1 MHIKDRIYG
10 SFDIKEEVLQE
21 LLISKPVQR
30 LKGIHQGGASYLV
43 NPEWNVTRY
52 EHSVGVMLLI
62 RMLGGS
68 VEEQA
73 AGLLHD
79 VSHTAFSH
87 VIDFVLD
94 YENQDYHEEIFEE
107 VISQSDIL
115 EILERYDIDVEKVMD
130 ESNWK
135 ILEQPLPD
143 LCADRIDYTLRDMD
157 QQGMMSQKDMDSF
170 LQSLQFNGEKI
181 YVNDERAAEWFVR
194 FFYKEVIDYFLHP
207 LNVYGY
213 QVLSQSLREALQI
226 GGITREDFL
235 LTDDELLQKVKRSED
250 STVQQLVGQL
260 HPNVEVEYNEDDYD
274 YNQHGKLRYIDP
286 LVQINDGNLV
296 PVSHINQSVKEAT
309 ASAKKRSE
317 KGTYVKV
324 LSK

>member
-1 MHIKDRIYG
+1 MHIEDKIYG
-10 SFDIKEEVLQE
+10 SFDINEEVLQE
-21 LLISKPVQR
+21 LVASKPVQR

-107 VISQSDIL
+107 VISQSDIP
-115 EILERYDIDVEKVMD
+115 EILERYDFNVEKVID

-143 LCADRIDYTLRDMD
+143 LCADRMDYTLRDMY
-157 QQGMMSQKDMDSF
+157 QQGMMSQKEIDSF
-170 LQSLQFNGEKI
+170 LQSLRFNGEKV
-181 YVNDERAAEWFVR
+181 YVDNEEAAEWFVR

-213 QVLSQSLREALQI
+213 QVLSQSLRESLQR
-226 GGITREDFL
+226 GVITREDFL
-235 LTDDELLQKVKRSED
+235 LTDEELLQKVKRSED
-250 STVQQLVGQL
+250 SNVQLLLGKL
-260 HPNVEVEYNEDDYD
+260 HPNVEVEYNEHDYD
-274 YNQHGKLRYIDP
+274 YSQHGKLRYIDP
-286 LVQINDGNLV
+286 LVQFKDGDLV
-296 PVSHINQSVKEAT
+296 PVSQINHSVQEAT
-309 ASAKKRSE
+309 AIAKKRSE

-324 LSK
+324 LST

>member
-1 MHIKDRIYG
+1 LHIEDKIYG
-10 SFDIKEEVLQE
+10 SFNINEEVLQE
-21 LLISKPVQR
+21 LLASKPVQR

-52 EHSVGVMLLI
+52 EHSVGVMLLV

-107 VISQSDIL
+107 VISQSDIP
-115 EILERYDIDVEKVMD
+115 EIMERHDFNVEKVMD
-130 ESNWK
+130 EANWK

-143 LCADRIDYTLRDMD
+143 LCADRIDYTLRDMH
-157 QQGMMSQKDMDSF
+157 QQGMMSQNEIASF
-170 LQSLQFNGEKI
+170 LQSLQFNGEKV
-181 YVNDERAAEWFVR
+181 YVDNEEEAEWFVR

-213 QVLSQSLREALQI
+213 QVLSQSLREALQRKV
-226 GGITREDFL
+226 ITREDFL
-235 LTDDELLQKVKRSED
+235 LTDEELLQKVKSSDD
-250 STVQQLVGQL
+250 STVQQLLGKL
-260 HPNVEVEYNEDDYD
+260 HPDVEVEYNEGDYD
-274 YNQHGKLRYIDP
+274 YSQFGKLRYIDP
-286 LVQINDGNLV
+286 LVQVNDGNLV

-309 ASAKKRSE
+309 ARAKKRSE

-324 LSK
+324 LSW

>member
-1 MHIKDRIYG
+1 MHIEDKIYG
-10 SFDIKEEVLQE
+10 SFNINEEVLQE
-21 LLISKPVQR
+21 LLASKPVQR

-52 EHSVGVMLLI
+52 EHSVGVMLLV

-107 VISQSDIL
+107 VISQSDIP
-115 EILERYDIDVEKVMD
+115 EILERYDFSVEKVMD
-130 ESNWK
+130 EENWK

-143 LCADRIDYTLRDMD
+143 LCADRIDYTLRDMY
-157 QQGMMSQKDMDSF
+157 QQGMMSHKEIDSF
-170 LQSLQFNGEKI
+170 LQSLRFNGEKV
-181 YVNDERAAEWFVR
+181 YVNDEKVAEWFVR

-213 QVLSQSLREALQI
+213 QVLSQSLKEALQK
-226 GGITREDFL
+226 GVITREDFL
-235 LTDDELLQKVKRSED
+235 LTDEQLLQKVKSTED
-250 STVQQLVGQL
+250 STVQQLLGKL
-260 HPNVEVEYNEDDYD
+260 HPKVEVQYNEVDYD
-274 YNQHGKLRYIDP
+274 YSQHGKLRYIDP
-286 LVQINDGNLV
+286 LVQLKDDNLV
-296 PVSHINQSVKEAT
+296 SVSEVNHSVQEAT
-309 ASAKKRSE
+309 VSAKKRSE

-324 LSK
+324 LST